1 LKTVSLHATAGF
13 AFMGYDKSTQSY
25 GFNFSYLLTPWV
37 KRLLIANTVVFFL
50 TWIIGPDLIHEWFAF
65 QPNNLLFRPW
75 GVVTYMFLHG
85 DLWHLLINM
94 LVLFF
99 FGPPLEARWGSQ
111 EFIRFYLVCGLGGV
125 ALSFLF
131 APQGI
136 IGASA
141 AVYGVM
147 LAFAVTWP
155 EAPIYVWGIFPIKAK
170 WLASF
175 LFAITFLSAVGGAG
189 GGIAHFAHL
198 GGLVTGLLYLKV
210 DWRGAGKTQRQR
222 RRGGP
227 RRLAIVPRDEAHEA
241 QASESPAP
249 PKRKEDE
256 ALLDK
261 VDAILD
267 KISAQGMSSL
277 SPDEVKVLD
286 EVSKRHRTN

>member
-1 LKTVSLHATAGF
+1 
-13 AFMGYDKSTQSY
+13 MGYDKSTQSY

-50 TWIIGPDLIHEWFAF
+50 TWIIGPDLVHHWFAF
-65 QPNNLLFRPW
+65 EPRSLLFRPW
-75 GVVTYMFLHG
+75 GLVTYMFLHG
-85 DLWHLLINM
+85 DVWHLLINM

-99 FGPPLEARWGSQ
+99 FGPPLEARWGSR
-111 EFIRFYLVCGLGGV
+111 EFMRFYLVCGLGG
-125 ALSFLF
+125 ALLSFLF

-147 LAFAVTWP
+147 LAFAITWP

-175 LFAITFLSAVGGAG
+175 LFAITFLSAVGGAD

-210 DWRGAGKTQRQR
+210 DWRGSGKPEKRKKSS
-222 RRGGP
+222 GP
-227 RRLAIVPRDEAHEA
+227 RRLAIVPRDQAHEA
-241 QASESPAP
+241 EEGEQRARAQ
-249 PKRKEDE
+249 RKEDE
-256 ALLDK
+256 ALLDR

-267 KISAQGMSSL
+267 KISAKGMSSL
-277 SPDEVKVLD
+277 SPDEVRILD
-286 EVSKRHRTN
+286 QVSKRHRTN